1 MKLQKFALSLV
12 LAAPLVATADAPKST
27 KNPGE
32 TTVTE
37 RHLGKLSETELLV
50 LAHVHQ
56 NDMLEVKAGKLAL
69 ERASTQGVK
78 SFGKMLV
85 DDHGADARMILS
97 LVDKQG
103 LALPD
108 VKPMSEGDR
117 VDMRVAQETL
127 ARLAQLHGKD
137 FDVELLRAQVALHD
151 KTLAKLDLQIAQVK
165 DHPDLDT
172 MLHEIR
178 PVIARHKE
186 KAQTLLGS
194 LGGNEQ
200 QRR

>member
-1 MKLQKFALSLV
+1 MRLQKIALSFV
-12 LAAPLVATADAPKST
+12 LAAPLVARAEVPKST

-37 RHLGKLSETELLV
+37 RNLGKLSETELQV
-50 LAHVHQ
+50 LAHIHQ

-69 ERASTQGVK
+69 DKATTQGVK

-97 LVDKQG
+97 LVKKQG

-117 VDMRVAQETL
+117 VDMTVAQETL
-127 ARLAQLHGKD
+127 ARLDQLHGKD
-137 FDVELLRAQVALHD
+137 FDVELLRAQIAMHD

-165 DHPDLDT
+165 DHPDLVS
-172 MLHEIR
+172 MLREIR
-178 PVIARHKE
+178 PVIAKHKDH
-186 KAQTLLGS
+186 AQTLLGS
-194 LGGNEQ
+194 LGGNER

>member
-1 MKLQKFALSLV
+1 MKLQKIALPLL
-12 LAAPLVATADAPKST
+12 LATPLVARAEGPKST

-37 RHLGKLSETELLV
+37 RNLGKLSDTELQV

-69 ERASTQGVK
+69 AKASTQGVK
-78 SFGKMLV
+78 SLGKMLV

-97 LVDKQG
+97 LVQKQG

-108 VKPMSEGDR
+108 VKPVSEGDR
-117 VDMRVAQETL
+117 VDMTVAQETL
-127 ARLAQLHGKD
+127 SRLDQLHGKD
-137 FDVELLRAQVALHD
+137 FDVEFLRAQVAMHD

-165 DHPDLDT
+165 AHPALVS
-172 MLHEIR
+172 MLREIR
-178 PVIARHKE
+178 PVIAKHKDQ
-186 KAQTLLGS
+186 AQTLLGS
-194 LGGNEQ
+194 MGGNEQ

>member
-1 MKLQKFALSLV
+1 MRLQNFALLFI
-12 LAAPLVATADAPKST
+12 LAAPLVARAEAPKSA

-37 RHLGKLSETELLV
+37 RNLGKLSEAELQV

-69 ERASTQGVK
+69 AKASTQGVK
-78 SFGKMLV
+78 SLGKMLV

-97 LVDKQG
+97 LVQKQG

-117 VDMRVAQETL
+117 VDMTVAAETL
-127 ARLAQLHGKD
+127 ARLDQLHGKE
-137 FDVELLRAQVALHD
+137 FDVEFLRAQIAMHD

-165 DHPDLDT
+165 DHPDLVS
-172 MLHEIR
+172 MLRNIR
-178 PVIARHKE
+178 PVIVKHKDH
-186 KAQTLLGS
+186 AQTLLGAI
-194 LGGNEQ
+194 GGNEQ